1 MEKGAED
8 RFLKLID
15 WLKTTERINY
25 SMIAEKLGI
34 TDNMMKNIRRGK
46 KKVNEEI
53 FTSLFEHFPQLHNAS
68 IIENEPGNKLDEL
81 EKELRIQIQENE
93 LLKKELNKNLER
105 IERLEKDSDHYKET
119 IRLLRDLVEEYKK
132 KV

>member
-1 MEKGAED
+1 
-8 RFLKLID
+8 
-15 WLKTTERINY
+15 
-25 SMIAEKLGI
+25 MIAEKLGI

-81 EKELRIQIQENE
+81 EKEL
-93 LLKKELNKNLER
+93 NKNLER